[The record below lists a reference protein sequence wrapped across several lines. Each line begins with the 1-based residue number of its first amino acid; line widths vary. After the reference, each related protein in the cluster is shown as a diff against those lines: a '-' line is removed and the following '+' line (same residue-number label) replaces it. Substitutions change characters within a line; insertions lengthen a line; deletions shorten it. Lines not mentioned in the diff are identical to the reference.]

1 MTASDRRRLADQ
13 KLDFAVTAE
22 ERLADGFRPLDRLF
36 VSHDSLDGSR
46 RFEGVRREVLRARE
60 AAIVLPYDPDTD
72 EIVVIRQFRIGA
84 ALKTPNAAALELP
97 AGLLDGDEKAS
108 VAAVR
113 ELREETGLEALA
125 TASLFS
131 TLTSPGLCDEVA
143 HYFMCIVDTRL
154 LPLTAG
160 LADEHEDIIP
170 IAAPADALIA
180 AMDDGFIANNLLITA
195 LHWFDRKGRPMAR
208 VLADGIDDPARPSH
222 SRG

>member
-13 KLDFAVTAE
+13 KLDFAITAE
-22 ERLADGFRPLDRLF
+22 ERLADGFRPLDRLI
-36 VSHDSLDGSR
+36 VSHDSLDGTR
-46 RFEGVRREVLRARE
+46 RFDNVRREVLRARE
-60 AAIVLPYDPDTD
+60 AAIVFPYDPRTD

-97 AGLLDGDEKAS
+97 AGLLDGDEKPS
-108 VAAVR
+108 VAAIR
-113 ELREETGLEALA
+113 ELREETGLTALA
-125 TASLFS
+125 TAPLFS

-154 LPLTAG
+154 MPPAAG

-170 IAAPADALIA
+170 IAAPAEALIA

-195 LHWFDRKGRPMAR
+195 LQWFDRKGRPVAR
-208 VLADGIDDPARPSH
+208 MLSDSIETEA
-222 SRG
+222 